1 MKGKA
6 VFAIF
11 NTRTYGYEPIA
22 RLLMHQPGL
31 TKALTWGAVVME
43 ATFPLALIA
52 GYPGCLVFCRMGDF
66 VSFDD
71 ECRGDGFE
79 FISRGVHCYIPRRYL
94 LCCYDAALLALGLKR
109 ECPIEI

>member
-52 GYPGCLVFCRMGDF
+52 GYPGCLVFCRMGI
-66 VSFDD
+66 SFHLMMNA
-71 ECRGDGFE
+71 
-79 FISRGVHCYIPRRYL
+79 GVMGL
-94 LCCYDAALLALGLKR
+94 NSFLGAFTATYPAVIYCAVMTQHFLHWG
-109 ECPIEI
+109 